1 MADDQ
6 VGNGLRLS
14 GPLLKFVTIVFGIAT
29 GYFLTIQ
36 SLKIELAAK
45 AEAAVV
51 ETLDKKL
58 TGFEVILKQGVVNKE
73 EFFRFSKDLEARLTR
88 IEFYLINNSTS
99 YPIVGSRKNRWLYSY
114 YNKRINYDF
123 R

>member
-1 MADDQ
+1 MADEQ
-6 VGNGLRLS
+6 NGSGIRLS
-14 GPLLKFVTIVFGIAT
+14 GPLLRFVTVVLGIAA

-58 TGFEVILKQGVVNKE
+58 AGFEVILKQGVVDKE
-73 EFFRFSKDLEARLTR
+73 TFYRFSKKIEARLIR
-88 IEFYLINNSTS
+88 IEYHLINKSGENIEDDQSSSGIYQPSDNQTH
-99 YPIVGSRKNRWLYSY
+99 R
-114 YNKRINYDF
+114 
-123 R
+123 

>member
-58 TGFEVILKQGVVNKE
+58 AGFEVILKQGVVNKE

-88 IEFYLINNSTS
+88 IEFYLINKSGEQIGDDQSSSRVHRSTGGQS
-99 YPIVGSRKNRWLYSY
+99 NR
-114 YNKRINYDF
+114 
-123 R
+123 

>member
-6 VGNGLRLS
+6 RCSSIRLS
-14 GPLLKFVTIVFGIAT
+14 GPLLKFVTVVFGIAA

-45 AEAAVV
+45 AETAMV

-58 TGFEVILKQGVVNKE
+58 AGFEVILKQGVVNKE
-73 EFFRFSKDLEARLTR
+73 EFYRFSKDIEARLTR
-88 IEFYLINNSTS
+88 IEFHLINKSGDQIGDDQSSSGVHRSTGDQ
-99 YPIVGSRKNRWLYSY
+99 PDR
-114 YNKRINYDF
+114 
-123 R
+123 

>member
-6 VGNGLRLS
+6 SSSGVRIS
-14 GPLLKFVTIVFGIAT
+14 GPLLKFVTIVFGIAA

-51 ETLDKKL
+51 ETLDRKL
-58 TGFEVILKQGVVNKE
+58 AGFEVILKQGVVDKE
-73 EFFRFSKDLEARLTR
+73 EFFRFSKDVESRLSR
-88 IEFYLINNSTS
+88 IEFYLINKSGDQIGDDQSSSGVHRSTGDQP
-99 YPIVGSRKNRWLYSY
+99 YR
-114 YNKRINYDF
+114 
-123 R
+123 